1 MAGESI
7 YDVEYS
13 QEMAMPSDAL
23 TENDYT
29 QDVFMQTRPEVF
41 DFDNRD
47 RGETPS
53 QGDPYFRDW
62 DMDEDVKF
70 REKSLQRY
78 NQSPKNWDKQRS
90 VLINPYDRSDRQGSA
105 HRVVEAHLKTAATP
119 PTKRDQHKPYD
130 TNKPD
135 SLQGRAP
142 TLAKLM
148 HYTSSFSKRRAPKV
162 SISLSDADPKN
173 LIWSYKA
180 KGSESWSSNSGHD
193 VKIELEKKPDM
204 KDFREMRVKVTCSC
218 PFWKYYGP
226 DFNSGSGNKLDP
238 YRLGPTRIDRRD
250 NKGNPVNPAPN
261 KRDPGRH
268 NMICKHVAA
277 VGKVFQK
284 YAAKHNLDT
293 YKQVEGIFDKLE
305 EQEKKV
311 SPEKEMEG
319 VKAIVDKLD
328 RSEQKNMQPLI
339 QRYEQEDNDV
349 RKENM
354 RKSIISTLED
364 NIETKEKGWL
374 EKILEFISR
383 FFRIN
388 KDSSVRNASVDRV
401 LEMYIREL

>member
-29 QDVFMQTRPEVF
+29 QDVFNQTRPEPF

-53 QGDPYFRDW
+53 QGDPYYRDW
-62 DMDEDVKF
+62 DMDENVKY

-78 NQSPKNWDKQRS
+78 NQSPKNWDNQRS
-90 VLINPYDRSDRQGSA
+90 VLINPYDRSDKQGSA
-105 HRVVEAHLKTAATP
+105 HRVVEAYLKTAATP
-119 PTKRDQHKPYD
+119 PTQRDQHKPYD
-130 TNKPD
+130 VNKPIN
-135 SLQGRAP
+135 LQGRTP

-148 HYTSSFSKRRAPKV
+148 HYTSSFSRKRAPKV
-162 SISLSDADPKN
+162 SVTMTDADPKN
-173 LIWSYKA
+173 LTWTYKA
-180 KGSESWSSNSGHD
+180 KGSESWSSSAGHI
-193 VKIELEKKPDM
+193 VKIELEKKSDM
-204 KDFREMRVKVTCSC
+204 KDFREMKVKVTCSC

-226 DFNSGSGNKLDP
+226 DFNSGSGNKIDP
-238 YRLGPTRIDRRD
+238 YRLGPSRIDRKD

-293 YKQVEGIFDKLE
+293 YKQVEGIFDQLE
-305 EQEKKV
+305 KQEKAV

-319 VKAIVDKLD
+319 VKAIVDKMD
-328 RSEQKNMQPLI
+328 RSSQKEMKPLI
-339 QRYEQEDNDV
+339 TRYEKEKNEF

-354 RKSIISTLED
+354 RKGILLNLED
-364 NIETKEKGWL
+364 NIETEEKGWL
-374 EKILEFISR
+374 QKILEFITR

-388 KDSSVRNASVDRV
+388 KGSSVRNASVDRV
-401 LEMYIREL
+401 LEMYVKEL